1 MTGIVRSVTLHGTLV
16 GDIWW
21 PVVEAQMPVTV
32 DLTREARRYVNATG
46 SGLVDAVKAAVDG
59 AGDFQSARLT
69 ADSYIRVQHVWHVP
83 YAVNRRVTF
92 ERVVDVTS
100 LPSLADY
107 VAANV
112 PSDGPEP

>member
-16 GDIWW
+16 GDIWM
-21 PVVEAQMPVTV
+21 PAVEAQLPVTV

-69 ADSYIRVQHVWHVP
+69 CDSFIRIEHVWHVP
-83 YAVNRRVTF
+83 YAVNRQVTF
-92 ERVVDVTS
+92 ARFVDVTD

-107 VAANV
+107 VAADTYAY
-112 PSDGPEP
+112 SED

>member
-16 GDIWW
+16 GDIWM
-21 PVVEAQMPVTV
+21 PAVEAQLPVTV

-46 SGLVDAVKAAVDG
+46 SGLVDAVKAAVDR

-69 ADSYIRVQHVWHVP
+69 RDSFIRIEHVWHVP

-92 ERVVDVTS
+92 ARFVDVTD

-107 VAANV
+107 VAADTYAY
-112 PSDGPEP
+112 SED